1 MSDLD
6 LFADDEHDQH
16 DERGA
21 LSGLLFARVS
31 NVDDPDKLGRVKVWM
46 PTLSAAVEST
56 WARVLQPGAGPKSGM
71 YWPLESG
78 DEVIVGFI
86 GGHAELPVVLGALWS
101 TKHLAAVPEAR
112 RRDHRLLT
120 SRSGHLLRLD
130 DSADAEKL
138 ELVAAGGENGLTLDV
153 AAGKVTIT
161 AKTELEV
168 KVGSDIT
175 LSLKDGKITV
185 TCKELEVAGCSKFSV
200 ESEAL
205 ALGGTRS
212 LTIDG
217 NDPNNGVNINNGA
230 LVIT

>member
-1 MSDLD
+1 MSDID
-6 LFADDEHDQH
+6 LFADDEPDDR

-78 DEVIVGFI
+78 DEVIVGFV

-101 TKHLAAVPEAR
+101 AKHLAAVPEAS

-120 SRSGHLLRLD
+120 SRSGHVLRLD
-130 DSADAEKL
+130 DTADAEKI
-138 ELVAAGGENGLTLDV
+138 ELVTAKGENAITLDV
-153 AAGKVTIT
+153 AGGKVTIT

-175 LSLKDGKITV
+175 LTMKNGKISV
-185 TCKELEVAGCSKFSV
+185 TCKELALAGCTDISV
-200 ESEAL
+200 DSQSIGIAATGCL
-205 ALGGTRS
+205 TLDGG
-212 LTIDG
+212 
-217 NDPNNGVNINNGA
+217 DPTSGVNINNGA

>member
-6 LFADDEHDQH
+6 LIDDDDLRAH
-16 DERGA
+16 GA

-31 NVDDPDKLGRVKVWM
+31 NVDDPASLGRVKVWM
-46 PTLSAAVEST
+46 PTLSDAVEST

-78 DEVIVGFI
+78 DEVIVAFV
-86 GGHAELPVVLGALWS
+86 GGHPELPVVLGALWS
-101 TKHLAAVPEAR
+101 KKHLVAVPEAS

-120 SRSGHLLRLD
+120 SSSGHLLRFD
-130 DSADAEKL
+130 DTAEAQKI
-138 ELVAAGGENGLTLDV
+138 ELATAEGENAITLDV

-168 KVGSDIT
+168 KVGADIT
-175 LSLKDGKITV
+175 LSMKDGKITLS
-185 TCKELEVAGCSKFSV
+185 CKELAVSGCTDLKID
-200 ESEAL
+200 SEAI
-205 ALGGTRS
+205 ALKAS
-212 LTIDG
+212 DALTIDG
-217 NDPNNGVNINNGA
+217 SSPTNGVNINNGA